1 MMKDPR
7 RTDAKRN
14 LAVEME
20 RTQVGMC
27 CCDPSTARSG
37 APKNGAQETAGRSGW
52 DKKEQNHELT
62 GFVGGIAK
70 RLTP

>member
-27 CCDPSTARSG
+27 CSDPFAARSG
-37 APKNGAQETAGRSGW
+37 APKNGLQETAGRSGW
-52 DKKEQNHELT
+52 DENVQIL
-62 GFVGGIAK
+62 
-70 RLTP
+70 